1 MDDFFVAQM
10 DDVFAELLCFDTSP
24 ARGDRRFDDPPFCEG
39 RLALALRLA
48 PLGYLNDTEAVAV
61 GIFQHDE
68 VVIRMVFLRVPG
80 RPDPDQGTGWGHAP
94 RDREGPPSR
103 SPPAPWARS
112 LALLA
117 RTPASFRTRSNGR
130 RSNRSSSSPPPPRS
144 QRKGGYQGQKAA
156 ASPVLSA

>member
-80 RPDPDQGTGWGHAP
+80 RPDSDQSLHLTLLVGRVEVQVHPAGFAEWLKRLPNPIEGHVGAL
-94 RDREGPPSR
+94 R
-103 SPPAPWARS
+103 SGS
-112 LALLA
+112 
-117 RTPASFRTRSNGR
+117 
-130 RSNRSSSSPPPPRS
+130 
-144 QRKGGYQGQKAA
+144 
-156 ASPVLSA
+156 